1 MSRLRNALEC
11 PRCIEFGGTI
21 GKNAVK
27 SRVQI
32 PKFITVKPIMIEEKE
47 GFEETLHL
55 TTLPEGLDFVAKT
68 FLRLEECMIEYP
80 PNDDAKFSDSLYE
93 VLEKISAHTRQE
105 IREFEVRHLCD
116 DKPLERIRKRETEY
130 IQYDKKS
137 KEKKG
142 LRMMKLE
149 SNYPSPV
156 KLRTRLQ
163 SSKFKRISRT
173 SVACRYAAILFTA
186 LSRIFRLPFPSSGKG
201 RFFIFPMN

>member
-1 MSRLRNALEC
+1 
-11 PRCIEFGGTI
+11 
-21 GKNAVK
+21 
-27 SRVQI
+27 
-32 PKFITVKPIMIEEKE
+32 
-47 GFEETLHL
+47 
-55 TTLPEGLDFVAKT
+55 
-68 FLRLEECMIEYP
+68 MIEYP

-163 SSKFKRISRT
+163 SSKFKRISRV
-173 SVACRYAAILFTA
+173 SHVDM
-186 LSRIFRLPFPSSGKG
+186 LPFCSL
-201 RFFIFPMN
+201 RYREYLDF